1 MPVLFVIPGAL
12 RSLADN
18 HDEVRVEGK
27 ATTLSDALARL
38 WAAYPALRDRVLTE
52 AGDVRPHINI
62 FVDGANAREIGG
74 LDAAVGADAEVVLLP
89 AVSGG

>member
-1 MPVLFVIPGAL
+1 MPVVFVIPGAL
-12 RSLADN
+12 RPLADN
-18 HDEVRVEGK
+18 RDEVRIEGS
-27 ATTLSDALARL
+27 ATTLAGALARL
-38 WAAYPALRDRVLTE
+38 WTAHPALRDRVMTE

-74 LDAAVGADAEVVLLP
+74 LDAAVGVDAEVVLLP